1 MEDLLFVLGLVAF
14 FALCLAYI
22 RFCDSVIG
30 PESADAPSTT
40 SGERDRVDTA
50 VG

>member
-14 FALCLAYI
+14 FAVCLAYI

-30 PESADAPSTT
+30 PDASDAPSTP
-40 SGERDRVDTA
+40 SVERDRVETVA
-50 VG
+50 R